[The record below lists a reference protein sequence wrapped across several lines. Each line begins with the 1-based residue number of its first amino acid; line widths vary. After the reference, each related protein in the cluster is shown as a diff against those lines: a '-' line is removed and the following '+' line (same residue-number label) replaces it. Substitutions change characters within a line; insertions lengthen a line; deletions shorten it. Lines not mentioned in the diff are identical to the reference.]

1 MYQVMSAF
9 SDSFIIARNGI
20 VFQGFFFFFGGIYQ
34 NGVLKD
40 ISDQAMITNV
50 QEALTSFDSHKC
62 FHYYE
67 EKYMQ
72 F

>member
-1 MYQVMSAF
+1 MALYF
-9 SDSFIIARNGI
+9 RD
-20 VFQGFFFFFGGIYQ
+20 FFFFGGIYRY
-34 NGVLKD
+34 GVLKD

-62 FHYYE
+62 FYYYE